1 MGLDLYAG
9 TLTRYYS
16 HNWKTAVQQWAEAN
30 GYSFQKLAPDG
41 SPVAEEELTPEE
53 IRNIQSAVECW
64 RDSLLDAIRQNK
76 EQPYTPWT
84 EDNEKPY
91 YTDKPDWDAFGAI
104 LLVAACHTYGE
115 PVPPTVKKGWD
126 FGEHPLIARLAA
138 DKEQVW
144 SLFRGATWW
153 LPLPDAFLFQ
163 ASLPTDSTAVIGTA
177 GGMRKELEKLNR
189 LAWQA
194 DEDTIVRW
202 GETEGYPTDGVYG
215 PDGKIDAA
223 SIQEHTEYD
232 TQSLAKFAFS
242 LFWQAMRFAEEQ
254 QVPILLDF

>member
-53 IRNIQSAVECW
+53 VRNIQSAVERW

-91 YTDKPDWDAFGAI
+91 YTDKPDWDAFGAM

-138 DKEQVW
+138 DGEQVW

-163 ASLPTDSTAVIGTA
+163 APLPTDSTAVIGTA

-194 DEDTIVRW
+194 DEDTILRW
-202 GETEGYPTDGVYG
+202 GETEGYPIPG
-215 PDGKIDAA
+215 
-223 SIQEHTEYD
+223 
-232 TQSLAKFAFS
+232 
-242 LFWQAMRFAEEQ
+242 
-254 QVPILLDF
+254 